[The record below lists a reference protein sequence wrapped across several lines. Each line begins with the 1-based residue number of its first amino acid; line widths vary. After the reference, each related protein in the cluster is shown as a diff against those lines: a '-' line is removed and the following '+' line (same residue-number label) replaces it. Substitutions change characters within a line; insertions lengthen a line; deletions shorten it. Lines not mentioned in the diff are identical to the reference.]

1 MKIILTLAALV
12 LLLLAATDSHAEI
25 KNVRMG
31 VNGVTCPT

>member
-1 MKIILTLAALV
+1 MKINLTLAALA
-12 LLLLAATDSHAEI
+12 LLLLIATDSHAEM

>member
-1 MKIILTLAALV
+1 MKINSTLAALA
-12 LLLLAATDSHAEI
+12 LLLLAATDSRGEI